1 MSAESPAPKSLN
13 RRIIVIGAGA
23 VLAIYLVLSFISHQ
37 GLHATQTAAPHPVA
51 SKRTAAPETGRPT
64 GSVVTPADSLSPVNA
79 QPEPAA
85 ATSADPAKPVSKPAP
100 ALDPIVRR
108 EIKTL
113 WEGGKYADAMDL
125 VDEVLVAN
133 PANSE
138 ARGWKKRIRA
148 AQQAEAAI
156 K

>member
-1 MSAESPAPKSLN
+1 METAPSAEAQPAP
-13 RRIIVIGAGA
+13 
-23 VLAIYLVLSFISHQ
+23 
-37 GLHATQTAAPHPVA
+37 
-51 SKRTAAPETGRPT
+51 
-64 GSVVTPADSLSPVNA
+64 
-79 QPEPAA
+79 PAA
-85 ATSADPAKPVSKPAP
+85 STIDPPKPVSG
-100 ALDPIVRR
+100 LDPIVRR
-108 EIKTL
+108 EVKAL
-113 WEGGKYADAMDL
+113 WEAGKYADAMDL